1 MAPLSIW
8 RSVKKG
14 GKSSDELAHSC
25 VPLSLG
31 LAKIMYLLCLWLRL
45 CSWGSTLP
53 GFFAPVLS
61 ARNIGHQLPE
71 TRS

>member
-1 MAPLSIW
+1 MMAPLSIW

-31 LAKIMYLLCLWLRL
+31 LAKIMYLLCLGLRL
-45 CSWGSTLP
+45 CSWGPP